1 MFCSMWE
8 GNVLYIE
15 DDNIT
20 SDLDVD
26 DLEFSNSW
34 IERADFFLD
43 SSVLCGLWICRS
55 KFWQQFQNYSLKSWK
70 PYFVETMIEHVTI
83 LNLLDIP

>member
-26 DLEFSNSW
+26 DLEFSNS
-34 IERADFFLD
+34 
-43 SSVLCGLWICRS
+43 
-55 KFWQQFQNYSLKSWK
+55 
-70 PYFVETMIEHVTI
+70 
-83 LNLLDIP
+83 